1 MCVCA
6 RSGSVAASLV
16 IILLFFIGGIIVK
29 VDITAEGSSLKD
41 IFTCSKNNHEE
52 AHISSRNKIFALL
65 IILGLP
71 TVDTFTNLWYLLGQR
86 FYHPAIF
93 GLCVIAFLHSI
104 VIFVMKLWFLKAT
117 PFLPFGP
124 LRTHFYLSAT
134 STDKEAEL
142 HNLREILTEKGVEL
156 HNLRTT
162 PTDIEA
168 ELHNLRTTSTEKEAE
183 LHKIRTTSTVK
194 EAELHNIR
202 TTSTYTETELHGG
215 GRSRAHATDFPIP
228 KFGPYIFYIPGVCDN
243 TSEWLVA
250 CWMVI
255 SWIPPVLLQTL
266 ISFTILLMWLLFVIF
281 WFCIGLVLQMTK
293 LLSLGR
299 LWNMWFFCWAGDVK
313 YSVPI
318 IRRKDDPHHK
328 QFSEDIDT
336 EDFNWSTFFHTVCE
350 TFPMLIYQV
359 FNSVLLNEFNF
370 VAILSII
377 CSGFI
382 VVKILWAIVH
392 RKNFASNVSEKSK
405 YKTIASAPVVI
416 TLLGIHIPPSRKD
429 KEINF
434 WMFFVNSIFW
444 SEAPPHNADDRSQDS
459 KMDESSLDELDTMEE
474 EKSSVPVE
482 ENVYFYVRRTLKPG
496 VKKN

>member
-6 RSGSVAASLV
+6 RSAFLAASLV

-29 VDITAEGSSLKD
+29 LDITEEGFSLKD
-41 IFTCSKNNHEE
+41 IFSCNYNNYEE
-52 AHISSRNKIFALL
+52 ARISSRNKIFALL

-86 FYHPAIF
+86 FYHP
-93 GLCVIAFLHSI
+93 VIAFLHSI
-104 VIFVMKLWFLKAT
+104 VIFAMKLWFLKAA
-117 PFLPFGP
+117 PFLPFGS
-124 LRTHFYLSAT
+124 LQTHLYLSTT
-134 STDKEAEL
+134 STDKEAAEE
-142 HNLREILTEKGVEL
+142 HNLRIILTVKEAEL
-156 HNLRTT
+156 HHLRTT
-162 PTDIEA
+162 STDIEA
-168 ELHNLRTTSTEKEAE
+168 ELHHLRTTSTDIEEAELHDLRTTLTDKEAEMHNLRTTLTAKEAE
-183 LHKIRTTSTVK
+183 LHD
-194 EAELHNIR
+194 LR
-202 TTSTYTETELHGG
+202 TTSTYTETELHG

-228 KFGPYIFYIPGVCDN
+228 KFGSCIFYIPGVCDN
-243 TSEWLVA
+243 TCDPCVA
-250 CWMVI
+250 GWMVI

-266 ISFTILLMWLLFVIF
+266 LSFTILLMWLLFVIF

-299 LWNMWFFCWAGDVK
+299 LWNTWFFCWTGDVK

-318 IRRKDDPHHK
+318 IRRQEDVPHR
-328 QFSEDIDT
+328 QLSEDIDT

-382 VVKILWAIVH
+382 AVKILWGIVH
-392 RKNFASNVSEKSK
+392 RKYFASNVSEESK
-405 YKTIASAPVVI
+405 YKTIASAPVEI

-444 SEAPPHNADDRSQDS
+444 SEAAPMPMIRVRIQ
-459 KMDESSLDELDTMEE
+459 
-474 EKSSVPVE
+474 KS
-482 ENVYFYVRRTLKPG
+482 RL
-496 VKKN
+496 